1 MIVTAAAAWPLS
13 TVQQGESCDDESQLQ
28 SSDAAAAL

>member
-1 MIVTAAAAWPLS
+1 MIVTAAAWPLS